1 MNQLSRILKADLRP
15 VIRRL
20 RTGNAVESGVSG
32 TGALDGTRDV
42 GAIISVN
49 ASGWSLSLYST
60 TDSSLVRSQA
70 SGSATPVME
79 RDGRD
84 IIRSI
89 KTAVEALGPDET
101 RSLDWL
107 ELRVTDPEMDI
118 LDNRLIRS
126 AMNDRDNVANLA
138 RQVVG
143 RDDAAFDVCNFG
155 PQSDDDIGRKVIAA
169 ISLER
174 VREYLSACG
183 DLAALVRAISP
194 SSIAFQKNATANS
207 GQSFAI
213 MELGAAQTQLF
224 LAESESG
231 SIAKRVIPIGLRP
244 FAESLSEALSL
255 PTVQTVKMLE
265 ERDML
270 ARLRDAGPGEDGDVQ
285 AGAADRAIAA
295 VAEPLLREFQRTLDD
310 FSENRLAAPPE
321 RILVGSGASA
331 IRGFCEWMTRKVGIP
346 LEAPDS
352 SLAEKPEDDLPLNL
366 LRGTQEPLIVKGKTW
381 YRFRDGRFVADQ
393 AGPAQTPKVDV
404 RTTGVG
410 RKKSSPASRKAQ
422 RETDKVAKRQKRVLA
437 LAGLALLALPVVVFD
452 SFVAPFQ
459 QSVQRKLDI
468 LAQSEDRVAALR
480 RQAVDMSIAAAVQ
493 PGAEEEISTKI
504 LWTEKFFAVSRA
516 IPASIWLSDVAIIQ
530 DERSVG
536 QTDVITTK
544 LVLHGQTT
552 LDDRR
557 HLGEIADFIR
567 HLEGNP
573 DFMSDFRR
581 VTFEGLDRFGDGE
594 VSFELHAWYDRNKR
608 KEGSGAGPGENVGP
622 LEGLR
627 QKTDEREKMQNSVL
641 RLGRSAPE
649 VAQ

>member
-20 RTGNAVESGVSG
+20 RTGKSVESAVSG
-32 TGALDGTRDV
+32 AGALDGTRDV

-60 TDSSLVRSQA
+60 TDNSLLRSQA
-70 SGSATPVME
+70 SGSDTPVME

-84 IIRSI
+84 IIRCI

-126 AMNDRDNVANLA
+126 AMNDRDNVVNLA

-143 RDDAAFDVCNFG
+143 RDEAAFDVCNFG

-169 ISLER
+169 VSLER
-174 VREYLSACG
+174 MRDYLSACG
-183 DLAALVRAISP
+183 DLATRVRAISP
-194 SSIAFQKNATANS
+194 SSIAFQKNAATS

-231 SIAKRVIPIGLRP
+231 SIAKRVIPIGIRH

-255 PTVQTVKMLE
+255 PAAQTVKMLE

-270 ARLRDAGPGEDGDVQ
+270 ARLRDAEPGDDRDVQ

-310 FSENRLAAPPE
+310 FSENRLAAPPA
-321 RILVGSGASA
+321 RILIGNGASG
-331 IRGFCEWMTRKVGIP
+331 IRGFCEWMTGKVGIP

-366 LRGTQEPLIVKGKTW
+366 LRGTQDPLIVKGKTW

-393 AGPAQTPKVDV
+393 AGQVQTPKVEV
-404 RTTGVG
+404 RTAVG
-410 RKKSSPASRKAQ
+410 RKKSNPASRKAQ
-422 RETDKVAKRQKRVLA
+422 RETEKVEKRQKRILV

-468 LAQSEDRVAALR
+468 LAQSEDRVAVLR
-480 RQAVDMSIAAAVQ
+480 RQAVDMSTAAAVQ
-493 PGAEEEISTKI
+493 PGAEEETSTKI

-608 KEGSGAGPGENVGP
+608 KEGSGAGPEENAGP

-627 QKTDEREKMQNSVL
+627 QKTDEREKIQNNVL

>member
-1 MNQLSRILKADLRP
+1 MKADLRP
-15 VIRRL
+15 VFRRL
-20 RTGNAVESGVSG
+20 RTGSVADSAVSA
-32 TGALDGTRDV
+32 TAARDRNRDI
-42 GAIISVN
+42 GAIVSVN
-49 ASGWSLSLYST
+49 ATGWALNLYST
-60 TDSSLVRSQA
+60 TDGSHLRSQTA
-70 SGSATPVME
+70 RSATPVME
-79 RDGRD
+79 RDRRD

-89 KTAVEALGPDET
+89 KTAVEALGPDES

-126 AMNDRDNVANLA
+126 PMNDRDNVANLA

-155 PQSDDDIGRKVIAA
+155 PQSEDDIGRKVIAA
-169 ISLER
+169 VSLER
-174 VREYLSACG
+174 VREYLAACG
-183 DLAALVRAISP
+183 DLATRVQAISP
-194 SSIAFQKNATANS
+194 SSIAFQNNAAATS
-207 GQSFAI
+207 GKSFAI
-213 MELGAAQTQLF
+213 MELGAAQTQLL
-224 LAESESG
+224 LAESDSG
-231 SIAKRVIPIGLRP
+231 SVAKRVIPIGIRH

-255 PTVQTVKMLE
+255 PTAQTVQMLE

-270 ARLRDAGPGEDGDVQ
+270 ARLREAGPGHDRDVQ

-295 VAEPLLREFQRTLDD
+295 VAGPLLREFQRTLDD
-310 FSENRLAAPPE
+310 FSENRLAAPPD
-321 RILVGSGASA
+321 RILIGNGASA
-331 IRGFCEWMTRKVGIP
+331 VRGFCEWMTEKVGIP
-346 LEAPDS
+346 LEAPDR

-366 LRGTQEPLIVKGKTW
+366 LRGTQDPLIVKGKTW
-381 YRFRDGRFVADQ
+381 YRYRDGRFVADQ
-393 AGPAQTPKVDV
+393 TGPAQAPKVDV
-404 RTTGVG
+404 RTGTG
-410 RKKSSPASRKAQ
+410 RKKSNPASRKAL
-422 RETDKVAKRQKRVLA
+422 RETAKAEKRQKRILV

-452 SFVAPFQ
+452 NFVAPFQ

-468 LAQSEDRVAALR
+468 LAQSEDKVAALR
-480 RQAVDMSIAAAVQ
+480 RQTVDMSSAAAVQ
-493 PGAEEEISTKI
+493 PGGEDEKSTKI

-544 LVLHGQTT
+544 LVLRGQTT

-608 KEGSGAGPGENVGP
+608 KEGSGAGREEDISP
-622 LEGLR
+622 LDGLR
-627 QKTDEREKMQNSVL
+627 QKTDEREKLQNNVL
-641 RLGRSAPE
+641 RLGRAAPE

>member
-1 MNQLSRILKADLRP
+1 
-15 VIRRL
+15 
-20 RTGNAVESGVSG
+20 
-32 TGALDGTRDV
+32 
-42 GAIISVN
+42 
-49 ASGWSLSLYST
+49 
-60 TDSSLVRSQA
+60 
-70 SGSATPVME
+70 ME

-89 KTAVEALGPDET
+89 KAAVEALGQDEV

-107 ELRVTDPEMDI
+107 ELRITDPEMDI

-126 AMNDRDNVANLA
+126 AMNDRENVANIA

-169 ISLER
+169 VSLER

-183 DLAALVRAISP
+183 DLATRVKAISP
-194 SSIAFQKNATANS
+194 SSIAFQKNATATS

-224 LAESESG
+224 LAESDSG
-231 SIAKRVIPIGLRP
+231 SIAKRVIPIGIRH
-244 FAESLSEALSL
+244 FAEGLSEALSL
-255 PTVQTVKMLE
+255 PTTQTVQMLE

-270 ARLRDAGPGEDGDVQ
+270 ARLRDAGPGDDRDVQ

-295 VAEPLLREFQRTLDD
+295 VAEPLLKEFRRTLDD
-310 FSENRLAAPPE
+310 FSENRLATPPE
-321 RILVGSGASA
+321 RILIGSGADA
-331 IRGFCEWMTRKVGIP
+331 IRGFCEWMTEKVGIP
-346 LEAPDS
+346 LEAPDR
-352 SLAEKPEDDLPLNL
+352 SLAERPEDDLPLNL
-366 LRGTQEPLIVKGKTW
+366 LRGTQDPLIVKGKTW

-393 AGPAQTPKVDV
+393 TGPEQTPKVDV
-404 RTTGVG
+404 RTGVG
-410 RKKSSPASRKAQ
+410 RKKDNQASRKAQ
-422 RETDKVAKRQKRVLA
+422 RETVKTEKRKKLILVLAVLA
-437 LAGLALLALPVVVFD
+437 LMALPVVAFD
-452 SFVAPFQ
+452 NFVAPFQ

-468 LAQSEDRVAALR
+468 LAQSEERVAALR
-480 RQAVDMSIAAAVQ
+480 RQAVDMSTAAAVQ
-493 PGAEEEISTKI
+493 PGAEDEKSTKI

-567 HLEGNP
+567 HLEDNP

-608 KEGSGAGPGENVGP
+608 KEVSGGVSEENAGP

-627 QKTDEREKMQNSVL
+627 RKTDEREKLQNNVL
-641 RLGRSAPE
+641 RLGSSARE
-649 VAQ
+649 ISQ

>member
-1 MNQLSRILKADLRP
+1 MKADLRP
-15 VIRRL
+15 VFRRL
-20 RTGNAVESGVSG
+20 RTGSVADSAVSA
-32 TGALDGTRDV
+32 TAARDRNRDI
-42 GAIISVN
+42 GAIVSVN
-49 ASGWSLSLYST
+49 ATGWGLNLYST
-60 TDSSLVRSQA
+60 TDGSHLRSQTA
-70 SGSATPVME
+70 RSATPVME
-79 RDGRD
+79 RDRRD

-89 KTAVEALGPDET
+89 KTAVEALGPDES

-126 AMNDRDNVANLA
+126 PMNDRDNVANLA

-143 RDDAAFDVCNFG
+143 RDEAAFDVCNFG
-155 PQSDDDIGRKVIAA
+155 PQSEDDIGRKVIAA
-169 ISLER
+169 VSLER

-183 DLAALVRAISP
+183 DLATRVQAISP
-194 SSIAFQKNATANS
+194 SSIAFQKNATATS
-207 GQSFAI
+207 GKSFAI

-224 LAESESG
+224 LAESDSG
-231 SIAKRVIPIGLRP
+231 SVAKRVIPIGIRH

-255 PTVQTVKMLE
+255 PTAQTVQMLE

-270 ARLRDAGPGEDGDVQ
+270 ARLREAGPGHDRDVQ

-295 VAEPLLREFQRTLDD
+295 VAGPLLREFQRTLDD
-310 FSENRLAAPPE
+310 FSENRLAAPPD
-321 RILVGSGASA
+321 RILIGNGASA
-331 IRGFCEWMTRKVGIP
+331 VRGFCEWMTEKVGIP
-346 LEAPDS
+346 LEAPDR

-366 LRGTQEPLIVKGKTW
+366 LRGTQDPLIVKGKTW
-381 YRFRDGRFVADQ
+381 YRYRDGRFVADQ
-393 AGPAQTPKVDV
+393 TGPAQAPKVDV
-404 RTTGVG
+404 RTGTG
-410 RKKSSPASRKAQ
+410 RKKSNPASRKAL
-422 RETDKVAKRQKRVLA
+422 RETAKAEKRQKRILV

-452 SFVAPFQ
+452 NFVAPFQ

-468 LAQSEDRVAALR
+468 LAQSEDKVAALR
-480 RQAVDMSIAAAVQ
+480 RQTVDMSSAAAVQ
-493 PGAEEEISTKI
+493 PGGEDEKSTKI

-544 LVLHGQTT
+544 LVLRGQTT

-608 KEGSGAGPGENVGP
+608 KEGSGAGPEEDASP
-622 LEGLR
+622 LDGLR
-627 QKTDEREKMQNSVL
+627 QKTDEREKLQNNVL
-641 RLGRSAPE
+641 RLGRAAPE

>member
-1 MNQLSRILKADLRP
+1 MNRLSRIVKADLRP
-15 VIRRL
+15 VFRRL
-20 RTGNAVESGVSG
+20 KTGKKADSADSG
-32 TGALDGTRDV
+32 TGTPDGIRDV
-42 GAIISVN
+42 GAIVSVN
-49 ASGWSLSLYST
+49 ASGWSLNLYST
-60 TDSSLVRSQA
+60 KDKSLLRSQT
-70 SGSATPVME
+70 SRSTTPVME
-79 RDGRD
+79 QDGRD

-169 ISLER
+169 VSLER

-183 DLAALVRAISP
+183 DLATRVQAISP
-194 SSIAFQKNATANS
+194 SSIAFQKNATATS

-231 SIAKRVIPIGLRP
+231 SIAKRVIPIGIRH

-255 PTVQTVKMLE
+255 PAAQTVQMLE

-270 ARLRDAGPGEDGDVQ
+270 ARLRHAGPGDDRDVQ

-295 VAEPLLREFQRTLDD
+295 VAEPLLRELQRTLDD

-321 RILVGSGASA
+321 RILIGNGASA
-331 IRGFCEWMTRKVGIP
+331 ISGFCEWMTGKVGIP

-366 LRGTQEPLIVKGKTW
+366 LRGTQDPLIVKGKTW

-393 AGPAQTPKVDV
+393 TGPAQAPKADI
-404 RTTGVG
+404 RAGIG

-422 RETDKVAKRQKRVLA
+422 RETENVEKRQKRILV

-480 RQAVDMSIAAAVQ
+480 RQAVDMSTAAAVQ
-493 PGAEEEISTKI
+493 PGVEEEKSTKI

-594 VSFELHAWYDRNKR
+594 VRFELHAWYDRNKR
-608 KEGSGAGPGENVGP
+608 KEGSDAGPEENAGP

-627 QKTDEREKMQNSVL
+627 QKTDEREKIQNSVL

>member
-1 MNQLSRILKADLRP
+1 MKADLRP
-15 VIRRL
+15 VFRRL
-20 RTGNAVESGVSG
+20 RTGSVADSAVSA
-32 TGALDGTRDV
+32 TAARDRNRDI
-42 GAIISVN
+42 GAIVSVN
-49 ASGWSLSLYST
+49 ATGWALNLYST
-60 TDSSLVRSQA
+60 TDGSHLRSQTA
-70 SGSATPVME
+70 RSATPVME
-79 RDGRD
+79 RDRRD

-89 KTAVEALGPDET
+89 KTAVEALGPDES

-126 AMNDRDNVANLA
+126 PMNDRDNVANLA

-155 PQSDDDIGRKVIAA
+155 PQSEDDIGRKVIAA
-169 ISLER
+169 VSLER
-174 VREYLSACG
+174 VREYLAACG
-183 DLAALVRAISP
+183 DLATRVQAISP
-194 SSIAFQKNATANS
+194 SSIAFQNNAAATS
-207 GQSFAI
+207 GKSFAI
-213 MELGAAQTQLF
+213 MELGAAQTQLL
-224 LAESESG
+224 LAESDSG
-231 SIAKRVIPIGLRP
+231 SVAKRVIPIGIRH

-255 PTVQTVKMLE
+255 PTAQTVQMLE

-270 ARLRDAGPGEDGDVQ
+270 ARLREAGPGHDRDVQ

-295 VAEPLLREFQRTLDD
+295 VAGPLLREFQRTLDD
-310 FSENRLAAPPE
+310 FSENRLAAPPD
-321 RILVGSGASA
+321 RILIGNGASA
-331 IRGFCEWMTRKVGIP
+331 VRGFCEWMTEKVGIP
-346 LEAPDS
+346 LEAPDR

-366 LRGTQEPLIVKGKTW
+366 LRGTQDPLIVKGKTW
-381 YRFRDGRFVADQ
+381 YRYRDGRFVADQ
-393 AGPAQTPKVDV
+393 TGPAQAPKVDV
-404 RTTGVG
+404 RTGAG
-410 RKKSSPASRKAQ
+410 RKKSNPASRKAL
-422 RETDKVAKRQKRVLA
+422 RETAKAEKRQKRILV
-437 LAGLALLALPVVVFD
+437 LAGLALLALPIVVFD
-452 SFVAPFQ
+452 NFVAPFQ
-459 QSVQRKLDI
+459 QSVQRKLDV
-468 LAQSEDRVAALR
+468 LAQSEDKVAALR
-480 RQAVDMSIAAAVQ
+480 RQTVDMSSAAAVQ
-493 PGAEEEISTKI
+493 PGGEDEKSTKI

-544 LVLHGQTT
+544 LVLRGQTT

-608 KEGSGAGPGENVGP
+608 REGSGAGPEEDASP
-622 LEGLR
+622 LDGLR
-627 QKTDEREKMQNSVL
+627 QKTDEREKLQNNVL
-641 RLGRSAPE
+641 RLGRAAPE

>member
-1 MNQLSRILKADLRP
+1 MKADLRP
-15 VIRRL
+15 VFRRL
-20 RTGNAVESGVSG
+20 RTGSVADSAVSA
-32 TGALDGTRDV
+32 TAARDRNRDI
-42 GAIISVN
+42 GAIVSVN
-49 ASGWSLSLYST
+49 ATGWALNLYST
-60 TDSSLVRSQA
+60 TDGSHLRSQTA
-70 SGSATPVME
+70 RSATPVME
-79 RDGRD
+79 RDRRD

-89 KTAVEALGPDET
+89 KTAVEALGPDES

-126 AMNDRDNVANLA
+126 PMNDRDNVANLA

-155 PQSDDDIGRKVIAA
+155 PQSEDDIGRKVIAA
-169 ISLER
+169 VSLER

-183 DLAALVRAISP
+183 DLATRVQAISP
-194 SSIAFQKNATANS
+194 SSIAFQKNATATS
-207 GQSFAI
+207 GKSFAI

-224 LAESESG
+224 LAESDSG
-231 SIAKRVIPIGLRP
+231 SVAKRVIPIGIRH

-255 PTVQTVKMLE
+255 PTAQTVQMLE

-270 ARLRDAGPGEDGDVQ
+270 ARLREAGPGHDRDVQ

-295 VAEPLLREFQRTLDD
+295 VAGPLLREFQRTLDD
-310 FSENRLAAPPE
+310 FSENRLAAPPD
-321 RILVGSGASA
+321 RILIGNGASA
-331 IRGFCEWMTRKVGIP
+331 VRGFCEWMTEKVGIP
-346 LEAPDS
+346 LEAPDR

-366 LRGTQEPLIVKGKTW
+366 LRGTQDPLIVKGKTW
-381 YRFRDGRFVADQ
+381 YRYRDGRFVADQ
-393 AGPAQTPKVDV
+393 TGPAQAPKVDV
-404 RTTGVG
+404 RTGTG
-410 RKKSSPASRKAQ
+410 RKKSNPASRKAL
-422 RETDKVAKRQKRVLA
+422 RETAKAEKRQKRILV

-452 SFVAPFQ
+452 NFVAPFQ

-468 LAQSEDRVAALR
+468 LAQSEDKVAALR
-480 RQAVDMSIAAAVQ
+480 RQTVDMSSAAAVQ
-493 PGAEEEISTKI
+493 PGGEDEKSTKI

-544 LVLHGQTT
+544 LVLRGQTT

-608 KEGSGAGPGENVGP
+608 KEGSGAGPEEDASP
-622 LEGLR
+622 LDGLR
-627 QKTDEREKMQNSVL
+627 QKTDEREKLQNNVL
-641 RLGRSAPE
+641 RLGRAAPE